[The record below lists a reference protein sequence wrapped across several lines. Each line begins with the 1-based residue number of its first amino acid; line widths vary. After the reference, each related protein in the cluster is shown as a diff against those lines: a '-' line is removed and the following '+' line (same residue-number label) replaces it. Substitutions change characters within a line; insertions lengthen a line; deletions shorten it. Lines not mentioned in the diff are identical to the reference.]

1 MEFREKEMFTLK
13 YVKAGQ
19 AGKVLTLSSRDISN
33 KLFDE
38 KSAAIINKYYTGIS
52 GRDVFIVIGESMA
65 QEFIHTEDILLVKK
79 CKKDELTKNDF
90 IILEVD
96 GTMPGFFSRMING
109 NSTFG
114 YKLRKF
120 LDVVDLNNSKE
131 DLFKEL
137 CQLDIETQFSDSAQK
152 IFFDKYEKA
161 KKRIKKDFW
170 NDVLLSITY
179 TDTGKDYSFH
189 ESKDLCDRVEVVLS
203 KDASGTYAI
212 KKTYV
217 EVCEEPQCESL

>member
-19 AGKVLTLSSRDISN
+19 AGKVLTLSSSDISN

-38 KSAAIINKYYTGIS
+38 EASELINKYYAGVS
-52 GRDVFIVIGESMA
+52 GTDVFIVIGESMA
-65 QEFIHTEDILLVKK
+65 QEFIHTEDILLVKRCNK
-79 CKKDELTKNDF
+79 NELSKNDF

-96 GTMPGFFSRMING
+96 GSISGFISGMIKG
-109 NSTFG
+109 NSNFG

-120 LDVVDLNNSKE
+120 LQVIDLNNTKE
-131 DLFKEL
+131 ILFNEL
-137 CQLDIETQFSDSAQK
+137 CQLDIETQFSNSAQK

-161 KKRIKKDFW
+161 KKRIKKESW

-189 ESKDLCDRVEVVLS
+189 DSKDLCDRVNVVLS
-203 KDASGTYAI
+203 KDASGIYKI
-212 KKTYV
+212 KTRYD
-217 EVCEEPQCESL
+217 ENNEGLQ